1 MNGLQDAN
9 TRMELTDRNFCTSDD
24 TQYFHKQT
32 GIATSSR
39 QGVTMSNTN
48 TNNKHRKHN
57 KTTSSCQ
64 GLWKRIKEKIR
75 PTHNIHWN
83 CLGPVFFFFLQLL
96 KKRHTDLVFLCV
108 FIFSFFFF
116 LFLLRSWEVCSSPYF
131 IFFFD
136 FCHLFLFCLSGHST
150 STPSHTFFFR
160 DQLRSYYF
168 SSFFL
173 LSCPSSPCTIVHHF

>member
-108 FIFSFFFF
+108 FIFTFFFF
-116 LFLLRSWEVCSSPYF
+116 CFCFAAGKFVALPILFFFSISVICFCSVCRVILLRPLVTLFSFVTNCEAIIFLL
-131 IFFFD
+131 FFF
-136 FCHLFLFCLSGHST
+136 LV
-150 STPSHTFFFR
+150 
-160 DQLRSYYF
+160 
-168 SSFFL
+168 
-173 LSCPSSPCTIVHHF
+173 VHHHLVQ